1 MFLREASI
9 FFNEK
14 QSLGESMA
22 SNIAAAKESATK
34 LNNVNGFVFLL
45 NIAGSVILIIFGFIP
60 VEDPLCGGYF
70 CEEGLYNFQFTMI
83 GAALFLAALLTYR
96 VLEAF
101 SEQIHLNV
109 EILEEIKKH

>member
-34 LNNVNGFVFLL
+34 LNNVT
-45 NIAGSVILIIFGFIP
+45 GSVILIIFGFIP